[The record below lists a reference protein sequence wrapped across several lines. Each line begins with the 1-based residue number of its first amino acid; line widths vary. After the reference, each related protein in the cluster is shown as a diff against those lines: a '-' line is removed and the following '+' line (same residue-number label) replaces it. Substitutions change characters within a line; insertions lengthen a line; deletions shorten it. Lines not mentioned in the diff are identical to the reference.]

1 MTALR
6 DRTTTALSWAL
17 LIFLLPLAPVLG
29 SAASIVASVVAILL
43 VPFVA
48 RRGVIADLA
57 KQPAI
62 LILIA
67 VFVAS
72 AVCFA
77 ITARAP
83 RDVLFAFN
91 FVSLPLAA
99 AFYLAL
105 TRHVLTSDGVR
116 TFAIICLAG
125 TFVALVVALNDIFL
139 RGLGYAYGFNMGPHV
154 VARIALVTGF
164 LSLGGLFASRSPWR
178 FVFYLGPLAALAV
191 LYLSN
196 TRGAALALPPMV
208 LVYFVFLLADRRDRL
223 QAVIIAAVGIAAIAG
238 VALTSD
244 RFASISRIVSDLLT
258 GQAIA
263 DSSAM
268 QRLDMLSAAWQL
280 FLASPFIG
288 YGWANFAAAA
298 YPILQDTVW
307 GGPTD
312 PFFQFHNDVAN
323 FAVAAGIVG
332 VICWI
337 ALLAAPVLGALMS
350 PRDGLFR
357 VRLYCCVQLSVAY
370 FVFGLTDFTLGYDLP
385 TTLYAFLTAIVLGT
399 FREPSAPAP
408 ASAAAVT
415 KPAA

>member
-1 MTALR
+1 
-6 DRTTTALSWAL
+6 
-17 LIFLLPLAPVLG
+17 IFLMPLAPVLG

-67 VFVAS
+67 VFVALS
-72 AVCFA
+72 VCFA
-77 ITARAP
+77 SRARAR
-83 RDVLFAFN
+83 RDVLYAFN

-139 RGLGYAYGFNMGPHV
+139 RGLGYVYGFNMGPHV
-154 VARIALVTGF
+154 VARVALVTGL

-223 QAVIIAAVGIAAIAG
+223 QAVIIA
-238 VALTSD
+238 
-244 RFASISRIVSDLLT
+244 
-258 GQAIA
+258 
-263 DSSAM
+263 
-268 QRLDMLSAAWQL
+268 
-280 FLASPFIG
+280 
-288 YGWANFAAAA
+288 
-298 YPILQDTVW
+298 
-307 GGPTD
+307 
-312 PFFQFHNDVAN
+312 
-323 FAVAAGIVG
+323 
-332 VICWI
+332 
-337 ALLAAPVLGALMS
+337 
-350 PRDGLFR
+350 
-357 VRLYCCVQLSVAY
+357 
-370 FVFGLTDFTLGYDLP
+370 
-385 TTLYAFLTAIVLGT
+385 
-399 FREPSAPAP
+399 
-408 ASAAAVT
+408 
-415 KPAA
+415 